1 MQKVNKI
8 MKVQSIKNNSYN
20 TNFQKLV
27 IKNPQDMPTNI
38 YKAFV
43 ENDSIQFLTK
53 KMHNKGVDLIASY
66 EPSRVHGAVMPPK
79 INLENVKQFFN
90 RYFKYSE
97 TPYNKKFSEF
107 YTIGHR
113 RYPSEEDLLEELNAF
128 DAYDV
133 REAVHNDVKQYFN
146 AIKAEKAKKEIAE
159 KLGEFNNNL
168 NNTNEI
174 PKTFWQKLFKTIN
187 RLIY

>member
-1 MQKVNKI
+1 MQ
-8 MKVQSIKNNSYN
+8 VQSINNNSYN

-27 IKNPQDMPTNI
+27 IKNPQDMPI
-38 YKAFV
+38 KVYRSFV
-43 ENDSIQFLTK
+43 NNDSIQFLTK
-53 KMHNKGVDLIASY
+53 KMHDKGVDLIASY

-90 RYFKYSE
+90 KYFKYSE
-97 TPYNKKFSEF
+97 EPYNKKYSEF
-107 YTIGHR
+107 YTIGHKT
-113 RYPSEEDLLEELNAF
+113 YTSEEDLLKELYDF

-146 AIKAEKAKKEIAE
+146 AIKAEKAKKEITE

-174 PKTFWQKLFKTIN
+174 PKSFWQKLFEKFDK
-187 RLIY
+187 LI